1 MGQIDFNNVADKID
15 CQIRAFTPWPSA
27 YFFVDDLRIKVI
39 KAVVSDA
46 SSEVPGTVIDTKSG
60 LKIACG
66 DNSSILITEIQPQ
79 GKGAMSVK
87 AFLNGNPINE
97 GTRL

>member
-1 MGQIDFNNVADKID
+1 M
-15 CQIRAFTPWPSA
+15 
-27 YFFVDDLRIKVI
+27 
-39 KAVVSDA
+39 
-46 SSEVPGTVIDTKSG
+46 PGTVIDTKSG

-79 GKGAMSVK
+79 GKGAMNVK
-87 AFLNGNPINE
+87 AFLNGNPIKE